1 LDLFQANECVRLLV
15 AKWTFD
21 PRPAAGVMMKIFYA
35 ILGLLCLLTAHPA
48 RANSEKLP
56 MLDLRVGEDAPALA
70 SFIRFA
76 KRPGVPRTPQLEA
89 ILSGPL
95 QPIKGSTIHFGPPGT
110 RTIVLLKVRNASD
123 EQGSWILTTGRGSL
137 KHFRL
142 YEAGANALSLIVD
155 ATDPQVARQNLGTY
169 QAFSSELV
177 LAPRQEKLVVIEFVS
192 ENSTYMPLRIE
203 TYGTFFKDRR
213 ANISMVSGVVVG
225 ALTLLLL
232 NFLFFSITGF
242 REFLWLAVAE
252 AFFALN
258 TVHSEGYITIFF
270 LYDKPL
276 TGVAVEEF
284 FKCGFAAAM
293 AQFCRSFVK
302 TADNFPKSD
311 MTLKALI
318 LFAISVMLVQPGL
331 SLYPADVR
339 FFLHLS
345 GWIVAVAVALFLPF
359 VGYAA
364 MKQLGSQ
371 LWPLFVGW
379 ASLALFI
386 IYAAVASMGIF
397 TWLPINWHL
406 SGPVGLFESIM
417 VTLALGLN
425 LKKIQ
430 REKLVADANYAQSL
444 GERLEISERAKRLAE
459 EKAYALETVHSQ
471 NALLH
476 ASGHDSR
483 QVILALKSA
492 VAVLKRRGKPGDDPA
507 LIGMLESSADYLNEI
522 VTTTISGAN
531 IAAGD
536 TEFVALSA
544 FRGKALIEPL
554 TMMFKTPFA
563 NKKLSLEMSVAD
575 DVMIISDKPLL
586 MRALANLVSNSY
598 QYTKTGGAHIALV
611 LEDGHV
617 TITISD
623 TGSGMSA
630 EVMAALT
637 EEGVTRIRGNE
648 TTEGTG
654 SGFGSA
660 KRIVEMLCGTLEI
673 CSSTRDGTTVRITLP
688 AAFTAVTP
696 VSTIELQ
703 EILPQWTVL
712 DFDQRSDFDR
722 GLTEADNGSKRVLAA
737 TYDDSTITRG
747 RLSQLV
753 TMVAI
758 KPVCGEFSRHPLLV
772 DASKKI

>member
-1 LDLFQANECVRLLV
+1 
-15 AKWTFD
+15 
-21 PRPAAGVMMKIFYA
+21 MKILYA
-35 ILGLLCLLTAHPA
+35 ILGLVFLLAAQTA
-48 RANSEKLP
+48 RAEPEKLP
-56 MLDLRVGEDAPALA
+56 LLDLRAGEDAPALT
-70 SFIRFA
+70 SFVRFA
-76 KRPGVPRTPQLEA
+76 RRPGATRTPQVDA
-89 ILSGPL
+89 ILAGPL
-95 QPIKGSTIHFGPPGT
+95 QHIAGSTIHFGPPGT
-110 RTIVLLKVRNASD
+110 RTIVMLKVRNASH

-142 YEAGANALSLIVD
+142 YEGEEDGLSLIVD
-155 ATDPQVARQNLGTY
+155 GTDPQVARQNLGTY

-203 TYGTFFKDRR
+203 SYGTFFKDRR

-242 REFLWLAVAE
+242 KEFLWLAVAE

-276 TGVAVEEF
+276 TGIAVEDF

-302 TADNFPKSD
+302 TRRNFPKSD
-311 MTLKALI
+311 LILKGLI
-318 LFAISVMLVQPGL
+318 LFAVAVMLLQPGL
-331 SLYPADVR
+331 SLYPPEAR

-345 GWIVAVAVALFLPF
+345 GWLVAVAVALFLPF

-364 MKQLGSQ
+364 MKQLGFQ

-386 IYAAVASMGIF
+386 IYAAIASMGIF

-406 SGPVGLFESIM
+406 AGPVGLFESVM

-430 REKLVADANYAQSL
+430 QEKLAADANVAQSL
-444 GERLEISERAKRLAE
+444 SERLEISERAKRLAE
-459 EKAYALETVHSQ
+459 EKAFALETVNSQ

-483 QVILALKSA
+483 QVILALNSA
-492 VAVLKRRGKPGDDPA
+492 VEVLKRQEAPAGDPA
-507 LIGMLESSADYLNEI
+507 LVEMLESSADYLSEI
-522 VTTTISGAN
+522 VSTTISGAN

-536 TEFVALSA
+536 SHFVALSA
-544 FRGKALIEPL
+544 FRGQALLEPL
-554 TMMFKTPFA
+554 SMMFKTLFA
-563 NKKLSLEMSVAD
+563 SKKLALDVRVAD
-575 DVMIISDKPLL
+575 DVTIISDKPLL
-586 MRALANLVSNSY
+586 MRALANLLSNSY
-598 QYTKTGGAHIALV
+598 QYTETGGARIALT
-611 LEDGHV
+611 LENGRA
-617 TITISD
+617 TIEIADS
-623 TGSGMSA
+623 GSGMHA
-630 EVMAALT
+630 DVAAALN
-637 EEGVTRIRGNE
+637 GDAAGRIRGNE
-648 TTEGTG
+648 DTVGTG
-654 SGFGSA
+654 SGFGSS
-660 KRIVEMLCGTLEI
+660 KRIVETLQGKLEI
-673 CSSTRDGTTVRITLP
+673 VSSTPQGTTIRIVLPGAFAATTLI
-688 AAFTAVTP
+688 TVD
-696 VSTIELQ
+696 ELR
-703 EILPQWTVL
+703 ICLPEWTVV
-712 DFDQRSDFDR
+712 DFDQRGEF
-722 GLTEADNGSKRVLAA
+722 GAALAA
-737 TYDDSTITRG
+737 SEQTDKPVIALTYDDSTVTRG
-747 RLSQLV
+747 RLSELV

-758 KPVCGEFSRHPLLV
+758 KPACRELLQHPLLAR
-772 DASKKI
+772 ASKEI

>member
-1 LDLFQANECVRLLV
+1 
-15 AKWTFD
+15 
-21 PRPAAGVMMKIFYA
+21 MKILYA
-35 ILGLLCLLTAHPA
+35 ILGLVFLLAAQTA
-48 RANSEKLP
+48 RAEPEKLP
-56 MLDLRVGEDAPALA
+56 LLDLRAGEDAPALT
-70 SFIRFA
+70 SFVRYA
-76 KRPGVPRTPQLEA
+76 RRPGVTRTPQVEA
-89 ILSGPL
+89 ILAGPL
-95 QPIKGSTIHFGPPGT
+95 QHIAGSTIHFGPPGT
-110 RTIVLLKVRNASD
+110 RTIVMLKVRNASH

-142 YEAGANALSLIVD
+142 YEGEEDGLSLIVD
-155 ATDPQVARQNLGTY
+155 GTDPQVARQNLGTY

-203 TYGTFFKDRR
+203 SYGTFFKDRR

-242 REFLWLAVAE
+242 KEFLWLAVAE

-276 TGVAVEEF
+276 TGIAVEDF

-302 TADNFPKSD
+302 TRRNFPKSD
-311 MTLKALI
+311 LILKGLI
-318 LFAISVMLVQPGL
+318 LFAVAVMLLQPGL
-331 SLYPADVR
+331 SLYPPEAR

-345 GWIVAVAVALFLPF
+345 GWLVAVAVALFLPF

-364 MKQLGSQ
+364 MKQLGFQ

-386 IYAAVASMGIF
+386 IYAAIASMGVF

-406 SGPVGLFESIM
+406 AGPVGLFESVM

-430 REKLVADANYAQSL
+430 QEKLAADANVAQSL
-444 GERLEISERAKRLAE
+444 SERLEISERAKRLAE
-459 EKAYALETVHSQ
+459 EKAFALETVNSQ

-483 QVILALKSA
+483 QVILALNSA
-492 VAVLKRRGKPGDDPA
+492 VEVLKRQEAPAGDPA
-507 LIGMLESSADYLNEI
+507 LVEMLESSADYLSEI
-522 VTTTISGAN
+522 VSTTISGAN

-536 TEFVALSA
+536 SHFVALSA
-544 FRGKALIEPL
+544 FRGQALLEPL
-554 TMMFKTPFA
+554 SMMFKTLFA
-563 NKKLSLEMSVAD
+563 SKKLALDVRVAD
-575 DVMIISDKPLL
+575 DVTIISDKPLL
-586 MRALANLVSNSY
+586 MRALANLLSNSY
-598 QYTKTGGAHIALV
+598 QYTETGGARIALT
-611 LEDGHV
+611 LENGRA
-617 TITISD
+617 TIEIADS
-623 TGSGMSA
+623 GSGMHA
-630 EVMAALT
+630 DVAAALN
-637 EEGVTRIRGNE
+637 GDAAGRIRGNE
-648 TTEGTG
+648 DTVGTG
-654 SGFGSA
+654 SGFGSS
-660 KRIVEMLCGTLEI
+660 KRIVETLQGKLEI
-673 CSSTRDGTTVRITLP
+673 VSSTPQGTTIRIVLPGAFAATTLI
-688 AAFTAVTP
+688 TVD
-696 VSTIELQ
+696 ELR
-703 EILPQWTVL
+703 ICLPEWTVV
-712 DFDQRSDFDR
+712 DFDQRGEF
-722 GLTEADNGSKRVLAA
+722 GAALAA
-737 TYDDSTITRG
+737 SEQTDKPVIALTYDDSTVTRG
-747 RLSQLV
+747 RLSELV

-758 KPVCGEFSRHPLLV
+758 KPACRELLQHPLLAR
-772 DASKKI
+772 ASKEI